1 MKVLYD
7 FEEQFGT
14 EKQCLDYLY
23 SLRWPDGYRC
33 PRCYHNEA
41 WQIKEWKYKCRKCGY
56 QATVTAGTFFQDSHL
71 PITLWFK
78 AIWYVCSQTGGAN
91 ALDLQKQLNIGSY
104 RTAWTM
110 LLKIRRLMAD
120 NEPVKLK
127 GRVAVDECR
136 IFKTYGAKQSDVFLA
151 AEIHTNGK
159 IGNICMD
166 IDCDHSNKNFCAF
179 LHKHIKVGSIVI
191 SIYHFNEW
199 DHILTCSDFID
210 YPDCITQEY
219 KFIKMHRAQDND
231 RYLIPIAHNIMNWLD
246 SRGLLNNQQ
255 VRSSKDH
262 LQSYL
267 TECCYKFNRRSKSAS
282 EMFNELLYSA
292 VRTDPLTYRNIMM
305 EKETPPQG

>member
-1 MKVLYD
+1 MKDLYD
-7 FEEQFGT
+7 FEEWFGT

-91 ALDLQKQLNIGSY
+91 ALDLQKQLNLGSY

-136 IFKTYGAKQSDVFLA
+136 IFRTHRAKQSDVFLA
-151 AEIHTNGK
+151 AEILPNG
-159 IGNICMD
+159 M
-166 IDCDHSNKNFCAF
+166 
-179 LHKHIKVGSIVI
+179 VGSICMVVDSEHSHDILGAFLQDHVKAGSTVI
-191 SIYHFNEW
+191 APFSVNYWNDISK
-199 DHILTCSDFID
+199 I
-210 YPDCITQEY
+210 Y
-219 KFIKMHRAQDND
+219 KFEKMEKSMVGQRW
-231 RYLIPIAHNIMNWLD
+231 LTPIAHTIMKSLD
-246 SRGLLNNQQ
+246 NRGVFDNQQ
-255 VRSSKDH
+255 LRSSSRH

-267 TECCYKFNRRSKSAS
+267 TECCYKFNRRDKTAADLF
-282 EMFNELLYSA
+282 EDILYSA
-292 VRTDPLTYRNIMM
+292 VRTDPLLYIDVITR
-305 EKETPPQG
+305 